1 MKRKKTQ
8 SRHRAGPAPGDVE
21 PGGSTDSGEILE
33 RPDGFYWKA
42 PDGRAEIGPFE
53 KFERARADRDAQP
66 DAPPQDGEALHEAE
80 RNIGINEWMDVE
92 TGEPAEGESPPH
104 LDEE

>member
-1 MKRKKTQ
+1 MTRKTTPQPKDK
-8 SRHRAGPAPGDVE
+8 AAPAEVE
-21 PGGSTDSGEILE
+21 PRDGDSGEIVE

-42 PDGRAEIGPFE
+42 PDGLAEFGPFGS
-53 KFERARADRDAQP
+53 FELARADRDAQDDEPP
-66 DAPPQDGEALHEAE
+66 DYGDALHEAE
-80 RNIGINEWMDVE
+80 RDIGINEWIDVE